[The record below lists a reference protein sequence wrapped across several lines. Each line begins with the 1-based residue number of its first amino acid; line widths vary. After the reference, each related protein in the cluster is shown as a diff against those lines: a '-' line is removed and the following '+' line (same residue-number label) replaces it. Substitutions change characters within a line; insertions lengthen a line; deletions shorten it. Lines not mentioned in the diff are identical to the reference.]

1 LSSLK
6 GCSKM
11 LSTELSIF
19 IEEAIK
25 YRRYFENP
33 VELGNKVKEIISK
46 YVRNVEVYVFGS
58 VVRGRYTAS
67 SDIDILVVTP
77 IKLSKEDIYRLKTE
91 VITSLDAPLELHI
104 VSRDE
109 FENWYKRFI
118 GKDELVKIP

>member
-1 LSSLK
+1 MSSLK

-11 LSTELSIF
+11 LSTEFSIF

-25 YRRYFENP
+25 YRKYFENP
-33 VELGNKVKEIISK
+33 VELGKKVKEIISK
-46 YVRNVEVYVFGS
+46 YVRDIEVYVFGS

-77 IKLSKEDIYRLKTE
+77 IKLSREDIYRLKTE
-91 VITSLDAPLELHI
+91 VIVSIDAPLELHI

-118 GKDELVKIP
+118 SKEELHEIP